1 MSCKPSTPEYFTLCS
16 VCPYDGATTVLGI
29 FENLDAVM
37 YRIKCCY
44 TSCGD
49 EYRIE
54 CFHLQTAEQMAEK
67 YNEQQVNRAKAKL
80 EQQVE
85 SKDVQYV
92 TETPLQVTNDK

>member
-16 VCPYDGATTVLGI
+16 VCPYDGSTTVLGI

-37 YRIKCCY
+37 YRLKRLHS
-44 TSCGD
+44 TCGD

-54 CFHLQTAEQMAEK
+54 CFHVRTASAECEL
-67 YNEQQVNRAKAKL
+67 YSEEETNRAKRRL

-85 SKDVQYV
+85 NKEAVA
-92 TETPLQVTNDK
+92 NDK

>member
-16 VCPYDGATTVLGI
+16 VCPYDGSTTVLGI
-29 FENLDAVM
+29 FEDLDAVYYRMKQM
-37 YRIKCCY
+37 YS
-44 TSCGD
+44 SCGD

-54 CFHLQTAEQMAEK
+54 CFHLTTAEDEAVK

-85 SKDVQYV
+85 NKEV
-92 TETPLQVTNDK
+92 VTNDK